1 MIQSPIRKGKLKQQ
15 KKTSFFSPIA
25 LEFQMTQSWAFNQ
38 V

>member
-25 LEFQMTQSWAFNQ
+25 IVSELNLSLLP
-38 V
+38 